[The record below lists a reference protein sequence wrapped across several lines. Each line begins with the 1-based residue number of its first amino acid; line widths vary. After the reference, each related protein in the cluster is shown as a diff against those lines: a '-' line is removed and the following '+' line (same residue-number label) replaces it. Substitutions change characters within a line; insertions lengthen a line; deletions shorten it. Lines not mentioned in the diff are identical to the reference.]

1 MSKPSYDRRKVRRA
15 MLVAPVI
22 ALLGIVPFVFQLDLT
37 FLQFL
42 LAAVAAL
49 VVSYVMAL
57 LFGTPGYL
65 ILRHLG
71 YAETKYLMAYAALL
85 VIATPFVLDDIYA
98 LLTFGPPTLLAAGA
112 FCFVRGSAI
121 DAAENSNNID
131 VQTIL
136 RSKKSATRYGSC
148 TCGRSTRNSSFRFSA

>member
-1 MSKPSYDRRKVRRA
+1 MYKPSYDRRKVRRA

-65 ILRHLG
+65 ILRRLG
-71 YAETKYLMAYAALL
+71 CAQPKYLMAYAALL

-98 LLTFGPPTLLAAGA
+98 MLTFGPPTLLAAGT
-112 FCFVRGSAI
+112 FCFIRGSAI
-121 DAAENSNNID
+121 DAAENSNNI
-131 VQTIL
+131 
-136 RSKKSATRYGSC
+136 A
-148 TCGRSTRNSSFRFSA
+148 

>member
-1 MSKPSYDRRKVRRA
+1 

-37 FLQFL
+37 LVQLL

-49 VVSYVMAL
+49 VVSYVMSL

-65 ILRHLG
+65 VLRYLG
-71 YAETKYLMAYAALL
+71 YSQNKYLLAYAALL
-85 VIATPFVLDDIYA
+85 VIATPFVLDDVYA

-112 FCFVRGSAI
+112 FCYLRGSAI
-121 DAAENSNNID
+121 DAPENSGD
-131 VQTIL
+131 E
-136 RSKKSATRYGSC
+136 A
-148 TCGRSTRNSSFRFSA
+148 

>member
-1 MSKPSYDRRKVRRA
+1 
-15 MLVAPVI
+15 MLVAPVVALIGI
-22 ALLGIVPFVFQLDLT
+22 APFVFQLDLT

-65 ILRHLG
+65 VLRYFG
-71 YAETKYLMAYAALL
+71 YSQAKYLLAYAALL
-85 VIATPFVLDDIYA
+85 VVATPFLLDDVYA

-112 FCFVRGSAI
+112 FCYFRGSAI
-121 DAAENSNNID
+121 DAAENSND
-131 VQTIL
+131 G
-136 RSKKSATRYGSC
+136 A
-148 TCGRSTRNSSFRFSA
+148 

>member
-1 MSKPSYDRRKVRRA
+1 MSNPSYDRRKVRRA

-65 ILRHLG
+65 ILRRLG
-71 YAETKYLMAYAALL
+71 YAQTKY
-85 VIATPFVLDDIYA
+85 
-98 LLTFGPPTLLAAGA
+98 
-112 FCFVRGSAI
+112 
-121 DAAENSNNID
+121 
-131 VQTIL
+131 
-136 RSKKSATRYGSC
+136 
-148 TCGRSTRNSSFRFSA
+148 